1 MFNVNFA
8 GNVVRH
14 FAHTAN
20 NGATKHTFVCRSR
33 NCFKTK
39 GADGKLGYNST
50 FANIVVWAQPSKSGK
65 PGIWERIAE
74 ADYKGLLQ
82 VEGHLTNDNY
92 TDGSGNKHY
101 DLVISPTN
109 VNVLE
114 PAKLFGDASDE
125 DVAEAEASDEGVQ
138 TALEID
144 EETGDISIP
153 A

>member
-1 MFNVNFA
+1 MFTVNFA

-14 FAHTAN
+14 FANTAN

-50 FANIVVWAQPSKSGK
+50 FANLVVWTQPRKSGK
-65 PGIWERIAE
+65 PTIWERIAE
-74 ADYKGLLQ
+74 SGYDGLLQ

-92 TDGSGNKHY
+92 TDGAGDKHY

-109 VNVLE
+109 VSVLE
-114 PAKLFGDASDE
+114 PSKLFGADE
-125 DVAEAEASDEGVQ
+125 SQVAEGQ
-138 TALEID
+138 TAIVID
-144 EETGDISIP
+144 DETGEVSLP
-153 A
+153 TE